1 MLFDYYVLDR
11 VSYVD
16 ENEAQRYQRKGLH
29 KTQSLTIVVS
39 FKVDVEFADQEST
52 DHQKANS

>member
-11 VSYVD
+11 VSYVN
-16 ENEAQRYQRKGLH
+16 ENETQRYQREGFH